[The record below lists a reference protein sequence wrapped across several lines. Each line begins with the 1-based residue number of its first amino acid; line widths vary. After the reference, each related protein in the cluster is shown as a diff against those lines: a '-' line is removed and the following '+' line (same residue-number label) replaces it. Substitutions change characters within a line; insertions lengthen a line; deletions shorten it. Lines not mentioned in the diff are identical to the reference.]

1 MELAKTKTEV
11 LEKEALILK
20 MRGDATKMQG
30 ELGQMLNT
38 TNEEKEKLRSEYLA
52 VIERQKKELSALNE
66 RLLQNDRQGQD
77 MDAKSRAL
85 ADENERLRQ
94 SLAQSEQ

>member
-38 TNEEKEKLRSEYLA
+38 TNEEKEKLRSEFLA

-66 RLLQNDRQGQD
+66 RLLQNDRQG
-77 MDAKSRAL
+77 
-85 ADENERLRQ
+85 
-94 SLAQSEQ
+94 

>member
-30 ELGQMLNT
+30 ELG
-38 TNEEKEKLRSEYLA
+38 
-52 VIERQKKELSALNE
+52 
-66 RLLQNDRQGQD
+66 
-77 MDAKSRAL
+77 
-85 ADENERLRQ
+85 
-94 SLAQSEQ
+94 